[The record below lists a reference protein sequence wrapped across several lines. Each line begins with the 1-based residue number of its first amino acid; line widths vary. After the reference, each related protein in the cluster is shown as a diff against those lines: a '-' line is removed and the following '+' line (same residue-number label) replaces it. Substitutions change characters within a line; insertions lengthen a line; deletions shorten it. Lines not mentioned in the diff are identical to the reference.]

1 MKKEAPN
8 LSELVKR
15 DFENC
20 KKQCNELWYKTIEK
34 HTKAKPNLID
44 NKNYIAIADSY
55 KPFESN

>member
-1 MKKEAPN
+1 MKKDKPK

-34 HTKAKPNLID
+34 HTKAKPSLIE

-55 KPFESN
+55 KLFDGN